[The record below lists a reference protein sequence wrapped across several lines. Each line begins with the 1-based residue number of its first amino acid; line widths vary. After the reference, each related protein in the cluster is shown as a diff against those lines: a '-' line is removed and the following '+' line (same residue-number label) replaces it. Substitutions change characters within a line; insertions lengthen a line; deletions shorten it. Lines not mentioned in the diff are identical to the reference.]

1 MCSSIPVNPQERE
14 LHKPRDWGSLS
25 REAAQELVDPPSLP
39 EGGREG
45 GPIGADQ
52 SEPALQ
58 SPDETAGE
66 SPGPEALSHRPRR
79 LTTPGVGHRK
89 IVPRFRIW

>member
-1 MCSSIPVNPQERE
+1 M
-14 LHKPRDWGSLS
+14 
-25 REAAQELVDPPSLP
+25 DPPSLP

-79 LTTPGVGHRK
+79 LTTPVVGHGVQSPALPDMVGLGHGGGRQ
-89 IVPRFRIW
+89 